1 MKKKILIIGFGS
13 IGIRHAKILSNFKEV
28 NKIAIFT
35 GQKQIKLKKTIF
47 IKKLNIFNPDYIII
61 CSETSNHY
69 SDILKVEKN
78 FKNKIVLVEKP
89 LFERYRKIQIK
100 KNKYFLGYNLRFHP
114 IIEYIKK
121 RIKKNKI
128 FSINIFCSSF
138 LPFWRKNRNYANT
151 YSGKK
156 NGGGVLLDLSHE
168 LDYLQWLFGN
178 ITKVNYLQ
186 SNKISKLK
194 INVEDN
200 FTLIGKIK
208 NLHFN
213 LNVNFFSRSNQRLIT
228 LDAGEFSIKAD
239 LLKNT
244 IYLFNKNKIKK
255 INFSINEDFTY
266 AKQHKLI
273 INKDYKDLCR
283 YKEGLELVKFV
294 DKLKKKIK

>member
-35 GQKQIKLKKTIF
+35 GQKQIKLKKKIF

-156 NGGGVLLDLSHE
+156 NGGGRSYVS
-168 LDYLQWLFGN
+168 
-178 ITKVNYLQ
+178 V
-186 SNKISKLK
+186 
-194 INVEDN
+194 
-200 FTLIGKIK
+200 
-208 NLHFN
+208 
-213 LNVNFFSRSNQRLIT
+213 FFH
-228 LDAGEFSIKAD
+228 
-239 LLKNT
+239 
-244 IYLFNKNKIKK
+244 Y
-255 INFSINEDFTY
+255 
-266 AKQHKLI
+266 
-273 INKDYKDLCR
+273 
-283 YKEGLELVKFV
+283 
-294 DKLKKKIK
+294 